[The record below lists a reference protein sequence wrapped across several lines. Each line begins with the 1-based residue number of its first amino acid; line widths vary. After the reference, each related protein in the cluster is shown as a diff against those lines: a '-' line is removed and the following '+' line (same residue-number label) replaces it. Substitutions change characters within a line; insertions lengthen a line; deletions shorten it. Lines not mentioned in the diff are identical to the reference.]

1 MSSKEPTQKE
11 PPKLKKSLLD
21 RVRYDHILLAF
32 LAAIIGVTIAY
43 AAIGFR
49 ELISLVQ
56 YYAYGTGDERMVEV
70 VRALPWWQIVL
81 TPIVGGLIVA
91 VFQKLF
97 ADGKKPESVA
107 DVIEANALRDGKMS
121 WKTGLTSA
129 LMTATSLGVGASAG
143 REGPVVHMGASLA
156 SFIAQKLNLTPAV
169 TRTLLACGVAS
180 AVSAS
185 FNAPIA
191 GVFFAL
197 EVVMGHYAVHTFA
210 PVVIAGVA
218 GTMVSRAHFGD
229 FPAFII
235 PDITMGTYWELP
247 AFAILGIVASL
258 VAIAFSHNLILS
270 EKIGEKLPM
279 PNWLLP
285 PVGGLI
291 VGLIALKVPEIL
303 GVGYEAV
310 DNTLKGSYEL
320 QFLLVLLVAKI
331 IATGVS
337 VGFRFGGGV
346 FGPSLFLGAMTGGAF
361 GLVATSLFPD
371 LASDPNAY
379 AIVGM
384 GAVASSV
391 LGAPV
396 STILIVFELTGDYA
410 VTIAVMVA
418 SSISALAT
426 GLMHKPSLFYWMLE
440 RKGLYLAGG
449 KALHLL
455 KSTTV
460 REIIDRNFMTVRL
473 EESIDNVREM
483 LLAQYGGKLLVTD
496 EDGSLYGIITSTEIS
511 KIDEDSDVPLVAA
524 NICLKNPMTVLSTD
538 ILETALEKVE
548 ASGEE
553 AVPVIEDLDGRIVV
567 GFVHITTLLRT
578 YNAVLVEMQS
588 EVTDVKKRL

>member
-1 MSSKEPTQKE
+1 MSSEK
-11 PPKLKKSLLD
+11 PKQSDNPKVTETFLD

-32 LAAIIGVTIAY
+32 LAAIIGVAIAY
-43 AAIGFR
+43 ASIAFR
-49 ELISLVQ
+49 ELVLFVQ
-56 YYAYGTGDERMVEV
+56 LYAFGTGDERMVEAV
-70 VRALPWWQIVL
+70 KALPWWQIVL
-81 TPIVGGLIVA
+81 TPIIGGFIIA

-97 ADGKKPESVA
+97 ANGEKPESVA
-107 DVIEANALRDGKMS
+107 EVIEATALRDGKMS

-129 LMTATSLGVGASAG
+129 IATATSLGVGASAG

-156 SFIAQKLNLTPAV
+156 SIIAQKLHLTPAV

-197 EVVMGHYAVHTFA
+197 EVVMGHYAIHTFA

-229 FPAFII
+229 FPAFIM
-235 PDITMGTYWELP
+235 PDLTMGTYWEIP
-247 AFAILGIVASL
+247 AFALLGLVASF
-258 VAIAFSHNLILS
+258 VAIIFSYNLVFT
-270 EKIGEKLPM
+270 EKVGEKLPV

-285 PVGGLI
+285 PVGGLF
-291 VGLIALKVPEIL
+291 VGLIALKVPEVL

-310 DNTLKGSYEL
+310 DNALKGSYDFSL
-320 QFLLVLLVAKI
+320 LLVLLAAKI
-331 IATGVS
+331 LATGVS

-361 GLVATSLFPD
+361 GLIATSFFPD

-379 AIVGM
+379 AVVGM

-410 VTIAVMVA
+410 VTLAVMVA
-418 SSISALAT
+418 SAVSALAT

-440 RKGLYLAGG
+440 RKGLFLSGG
-449 KALHLL
+449 KALYLL
-455 KSTTV
+455 KTTTV
-460 REIIDRNFMTVRL
+460 RDIIDRNFMTVRL
-473 EESIDNVREM
+473 EETIENVREM

-496 EDGSLYGIITSTEIS
+496 EDGRLYGVITATELSEIGDDNDPRL
-511 KIDEDSDVPLVAA
+511 IAA
-524 NICLKNPMTVLSTD
+524 NLCRKDPITVLSND
-538 ILETALEKVE
+538 ILEDALEKVE

-553 AVPVIEDLDGRIVV
+553 DVPVIEDQESGIVV
-567 GFVHITTLLRT
+567 GFVHITDLLRT
-578 YNAVLVEMQS
+578 YNKVLVETQS
-588 EVTDVKKRL
+588 EISDVKKRL